1 MNRRAMGLLGTAAAV
16 SAVLATVPAADAGAA
31 PLSDGYKRVGS
42 GSSAV
47 EIRRSGET
55 AMPGQS
61 MAANG
66 IGRSAVLSG
75 TVVTRFGTAAS
86 GNLRV
91 GYLVGCQV
99 SIGRLSAGLSGTVTA
114 AGPSATGSISFPL
127 APGQIK
133 VVQLSTQRVAGGSG
147 MFKYSDVEVEVQG
160 CGGFA
165 QARSYAQVEVVDN
178 YSIDSAYVAGS
189 GAYTQS
195 VLYGQAFS
203 LN

>member
-1 MNRRAMGLLGTAAAV
+1 MSAAAFAALLIV
-16 SAVLATVPAADAGAA
+16 APSATAA
-31 PLSDGYKRVGS
+31 PLANGYKRIGD
-42 GSSAV
+42 SSLVV
-47 EIRRSGET
+47 ETWRTGES
-55 AMPGQS
+55 ALPGQS

-75 TVVTRFGTAAS
+75 TVVTKFSKPGG

-99 SIGRLSAGLSGTVTA
+99 TVGSLSAGVSGTITA
-114 AGPSATGSISFPL
+114 AGPSASGSISFPL

-133 VVQLSTQRVAGGSG
+133 AVELSTQPISGGYAK
-147 MFKYSDVEVEVQG
+147 FRYSSVEVEVQG

-165 QARSYAQVEVVDN
+165 QARSYAQVEAVDG
-178 YSIDSAYVAGS
+178 YGIDTAYVSGS
-189 GAYTQS
+189 GTYVQS
-195 VLYGQAFS
+195 VLYGTPFS

>member
-1 MNRRAMGLLGTAAAV
+1 MGAGAA
-16 SAVLATVPAADAGAA
+16 TAA
-31 PLSDGYKRVGS
+31 PLSDGYKRIGE
-42 GSSAV
+42 GAGAV
-47 EIRRSGET
+47 EIWRTGES

-61 MAANG
+61 MAGNG
-66 IGRSAVLSG
+66 VGRSAVLSG
-75 TVVTRFGTAAS
+75 KVVTRFGKAAS

-99 SIGRLSAGLSGTVTA
+99 SIGRLSAGISGTVTA
-114 AGPSATGSISFPL
+114 VGPSATGSISFPL

-133 VVQLSTQRVAGGSG
+133 AVQLSTQPVSGGTG

-165 QARSYAQVEVVDN
+165 QARSYAQVEVVDG
-178 YSIDSAYVAGS
+178 YSIDTAYVAGS
-189 GAYTQS
+189 GAYVQS
-195 VLYGQAFS
+195 VLYGKPFS